1 MGCPKIFHE
10 IEDTFVFRSTRIYS
24 PLSAD
29 EVRLRLIA
37 QRGYSDIE
45 LPCTRTLR
53 NKLND
58 FGYQLTWSRN
68 FVHLS

>member
-1 MGCPKIFHE
+1 MGNCSQP
-10 IEDTFVFRSTRIYS
+10 DTPLLFNISNTRFSYNSPTFRSTRIYS

-45 LPCTRTLR
+45 LPCTRTL
-53 NKLND
+53 
-58 FGYQLTWSRN
+58 
-68 FVHLS
+68 

>member
-1 MGCPKIFHE
+1 MEPLWQT
-10 IEDTFVFRSTRIYS
+10 DPTFRSTRIYS

-37 QRGYSDIE
+37 QRGYSDTE

-53 NKLND
+53 NKLNE
-58 FGYQLTWSRN
+58 
-68 FVHLS
+68 LS